1 MRGTMLSDDEFDLI
15 DQALHKG
22 GDQAA
27 ADTVESVLQ
36 DAEATRD
43 ELTEDTPVEQKQSY
57 SDDYDEEAL
66 LKSLQE
72 TDPDDELD
80 FDALTEDF
88 YSEDEAEEENS
99 KQTTSTL

>member
-1 MRGTMLSDDEFDLI
+1 M
-15 DQALHKG
+15 
-22 GDQAA
+22 
-27 ADTVESVLQ
+27 
-36 DAEATRD
+36 
-43 ELTEDTPVEQKQSY
+43 EQKQSY

-88 YSEDEAEEENS
+88 YSEDEAEEEKS